1 MNSRRTLLSIV
12 LVATLALLSGCSLL
26 PQKAPQIAG
35 DWAFTG
41 KMAIQNP
48 TQATSFNLDWVQ
60 QNERFQIVLSGPFGQ
75 GKISITGQ
83 PGQVTLSKD
92 GQEQTANNLNDLLYR
107 ATSMDLP
114 LDYLQFWVRAE
125 TRPGKTSKLERN
137 EQGQVSR
144 IIQAGWTVEISD
156 YFAAPLNLPRKL
168 IFSNGKDRGKLII
181 RDWLP
186 TSPLP

>member
-1 MNSRRTLLSIV
+1 MNRRIASLTAV
-12 LVATLALLSGCSLL
+12 LTATLALLSGCTLL
-26 PQKAPQIAG
+26 PQKAPKIAG

-60 QNERFQIVLSGPFGQ
+60 QNELFQIALSGPFGQ
-75 GKISITGQ
+75 GKIGIKGR

-125 TRPGKTSKLERN
+125 ARPGDTFTLQRN
-137 EQGQVSR
+137 ELGQISR
-144 IIQAGWTVEISD
+144 IIQAGWTVDISD
-156 YFAAPLNLPRKL
+156 YFAAPINLPRKL
-168 IFSNGKDRGKLII
+168 IFSNGEDRGKLII

-186 TSPLP
+186 TSPLS